1 MRFHAEHRF
10 RAPAEAVIGLL
21 VDPAFH
27 RQLELPDVSLL
38 DADGST
44 EGDRSH
50 LTLRYEFVGSLDP
63 IARRL
68 LAGRDL
74 TWRQALDID
83 RSTGAGRL
91 SFQAEAIPAV
101 STARQPSRST
111 PPTAARCFWTASSV
125 SDATRRRLPRSST
138 SFQATWGGRSRTSRI
153 ASTIP
158 VWSTMYARR

>member
-10 RAPAEAVIGLL
+10 RAPVDAVIGLL

-74 TWRQALDID
+74 TWRQELDID

-91 SFQAEAIPAV
+91 SFEAEADPRRLHGTADVSIDPAEGGSGSVRQLDGDFKVSFPVVGGQAERRIVPGLV
-101 STARQPSRST
+101 
-111 PPTAARCFWTASSV
+111 
-125 SDATRRRLPRSST
+125 RRLDIEAKALDDRL
-138 SFQATWGGRSRTSRI
+138 GG
-153 ASTIP
+153 
-158 VWSTMYARR
+158 